1 MKTVVITGGSSGIGL
16 AMAKLY
22 CQQDYNVVLVAR
34 NEERLNKA
42 VNSCKAL
49 CKEEQKVLSFSVD
62 TTNKEALNACAQ
74 EIHTSLGQVDIL
86 VLSAGIVD
94 CKRMIDH
101 DDESFEKLFKTNVV
115 GARLAA
121 KAFLPHMIENK
132 SGHICF
138 VGSLGGLISTYGYS
152 TYGATK
158 FALMGLAGAMRKELV
173 EHNVGVS
180 VLCPGEV
187 ATEMTANEAD
197 IILPQTRFVKD
208 IGGTLSAD
216 YVARSAIKG
225 IKKNQFIIVPGFKSK
240 NAYWFS
246 RVFPKTFAGVMQL
259 AIKFSSRK

>member
-16 AMAKLY
+16 AMAKQY
-22 CQQDYNVVLVAR
+22 CQQGYNLVLVAR
-34 NEERLNKA
+34 DETRLNKA
-42 VNSCKAL
+42 VSLCEAL
-49 CKEEQKVLSFSVD
+49 CKPEQQVLSFSVD
-62 TTNKEALNACAQ
+62 TTSKEALNSCSQ
-74 EIHTSLGQVDIL
+74 EIHSTLGKVDIL

-94 CKRMIDH
+94 CKRMIEH

-121 KAFLPHMIENK
+121 KAFLPSMIENK
-132 SGHICF
+132 SGQICF

-187 ATEMTANEAD
+187 DTEMTANEAD
-197 IILPQTRFVKD
+197 IILPQTRLIKD

-216 YVARSAIKG
+216 YVAKAAIKG
-225 IKKNQFIIVPGFKSK
+225 VKKNRFIIVPGFKSK

-246 RVFPKTFAGVMQL
+246 RVFPKSFACVML
-259 AIKFSSRK
+259 LVIKFSSRR